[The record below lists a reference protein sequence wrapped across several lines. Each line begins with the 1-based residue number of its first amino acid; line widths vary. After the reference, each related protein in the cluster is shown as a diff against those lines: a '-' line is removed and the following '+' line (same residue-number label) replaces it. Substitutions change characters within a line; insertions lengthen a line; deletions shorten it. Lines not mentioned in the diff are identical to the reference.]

1 MTRPLRIPA
10 ARVVFDESD
19 RSEILGLIDESLRSG
34 SLTLGARTTEFEEAF
49 AARHAASYGV
59 GVSSG
64 TAALEIALRAFGVEQ
79 HEVVVPANTFFATAA
94 AVVHAGGIPR
104 LADVDPATL
113 GLSCA
118 TLADAVGDSTA
129 GVVVVHIGGIV
140 TPEIHAIRSWC
151 DEHGLFL
158 LEDAAHAH
166 GAAFGGQPAGSFG
179 HAAAF
184 SFYPTKVI
192 TSGEGGML
200 LTDDERMRDEAR
212 IYRDQGKAGF
222 LGGEHVRLG
231 AAWRMSE
238 LHASVGL
245 VHLRRLDAFVAR
257 RQGVAAIYDRRLAS
271 IDGIQP
277 IRPPAGCTS
286 NFYKYPALLAEGIDR
301 AALKQRLRDRHGI
314 ALSGE
319 VYARPLH
326 REPVFSG
333 LPHGPLRAAEDVCA
347 RQVCLPVHSD
357 MSDDE
362 AEAVLDALGTELKA

>member
-1 MTRPLRIPA
+1 MTPPLRVPA
-10 ARVVFDESD
+10 ARVVFNESD
-19 RSEILGLIDESLRSG
+19 RAEILRLIDDSLRSG
-34 SLTLGARTTEFEEAF
+34 SLTLGAHTAELEEAF
-49 AARHAASYGV
+49 ATRHGAAYGV

-79 HEVVVPANTFFATAA
+79 REVVVPANTFFATAA
-94 AVVHAGGIPR
+94 AVAHAGGTPR
-104 LADVDPATL
+104 LADVDPTTL

-118 TLADAVGDSTA
+118 TLADAVGDSTV

-151 DEHGLFL
+151 DQHGLFL

-192 TSGEGGML
+192 TTGEGGML
-200 LTDDERMRDEAR
+200 LTDDERVRDEAR
-212 IYRDQGKAGF
+212 LHRDQGKAGF
-222 LGGEHVRLG
+222 VGGEHVRLG

-245 VHLRRLDAFVAR
+245 VHLRRLDEFVAR
-257 RQGVAAIYDRRLAS
+257 RRQVAATYDRRLAP
-271 IDGIQP
+271 IDGIEP
-277 IRPPAGCTS
+277 VRPPAGCTS

-301 AALKQRLRDRHGI
+301 TALKERLRDRYGV

-333 LPHGPLRAAEDVCA
+333 IAHGPLPTAEDVCA

-362 AEAVLDALGTELKA
+362 VEAVVDALGAELGT